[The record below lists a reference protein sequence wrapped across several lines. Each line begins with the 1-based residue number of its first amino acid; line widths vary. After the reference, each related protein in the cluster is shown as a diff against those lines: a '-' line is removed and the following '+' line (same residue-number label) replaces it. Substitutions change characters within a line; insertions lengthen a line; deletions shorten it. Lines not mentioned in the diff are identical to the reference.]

1 MSPGETGRSMRLK
14 YSSFCLFLIVLGLLA
29 VPALASA
36 PAGGS
41 GWLTVN
47 CNVNGASVY
56 LDGTYKGTISGG
68 SLDIEN
74 GVDAST
80 YKVTK
85 DGYYDATGS
94 VNYVPGG
101 DANMEI
107 TVTLEA
113 KPTGSGKGWIT
124 VYSDVNGASVSF
136 NGVTKGTISGGSF
149 TLEVSTTGT
158 PYTTYSVS
166 NSGYYTYT
174 GSVTMPADDQ
184 TLSLYPELVPIPVT
198 APTTAVTTTLIGGD
212 TGYYQFHC
220 NVNGASVYLDGT
232 NKGIVSNGVLTVSVY
247 TTGTPY
253 TTYSV
258 SKSGYTTVSGTLPST
273 PSKGQTQDIYVTLY
287 ASSSPVTETA
297 TVPPAGSGTGTYAI
311 YCNVDGANVY
321 FDDSFQG
328 TISNGVLYDSVSVTG
343 TPFTTYRVEKDGYV
357 TASGSIVQHPAAGEI
372 VSLNVNL
379 VTSTATTTVPTT
391 KPSPLPVAVVLFGL
405 IGAGMIAA
413 LGSRRDRR

>member
-1 MSPGETGRSMRLK
+1 MK
-14 YSSFCLFLIVLGLLA
+14 YSLFCVFLILLGLLA

-41 GWLTVN
+41 GWLTIN
-47 CNVNGASVY
+47 CNVDGASVY

-68 SLDIEN
+68 SLDIGN

-166 NSGYYTYT
+166 KSGYYTYT
-174 GSVTMPADDQ
+174 GSVTMPSNDQ
-184 TLSLYPELVPIPVT
+184 TVTLYPELVPIPVT

-220 NVNGASVYLDGT
+220 NVNGASVSLDGT
-232 NKGIVSNGVLTVSVY
+232 NKGIISNGVLTVTVY

-253 TTYSV
+253 KTYSV
-258 SKSGYTTVSGTLPST
+258 SANGYTSVSGTLPTT
-273 PSKGQTQDIYVTLY
+273 PARGQTQDVYVTLS

-297 TVPPAGSGTGTYAI
+297 TVPPAGSGQGTYAV

-321 FDDSFQG
+321 FDDTFQG
-328 TISNGVLYDSVSVTG
+328 TISNGALYDSVPVTG

-357 TASGSIVQHPAAGEI
+357 TASGSIVQHPSAGEI
-372 VSLNVNL
+372 VSLHVNL
-379 VTSTATTTVPTT
+379 VKSTTTAATAAPTT
-391 KPSPLPVAVVLFGL
+391 KPSPLPATVVLFGL
-405 IGAGMIAA
+405 IGAGMIVA
-413 LGSRRDRR
+413 LASRRDRR

>member
-1 MSPGETGRSMRLK
+1 MK
-14 YSSFCLFLIVLGLLA
+14 YSSFCLFLIILGLLA

-36 PAGGS
+36 PLGGT

-47 CNVNGASVY
+47 CNVDGASVY

-94 VNYVPGG
+94 VNYVLGG
-101 DANMEI
+101 DPNMEI

-136 NGVTKGTISGGSF
+136 NGATKGTISGGSF

-174 GSVTMPADDQ
+174 GSVTMPSDDQ
-184 TLSLYPELVPIPVT
+184 TVSLYPELVPIPVT

-232 NKGIVSNGVLTVSVY
+232 NKGTIANGVLTVSVY

-258 SKSGYTTVSGTLPST
+258 SKSGYTTFSGTLPST
-273 PSKGQTQDIYVTLY
+273 PAKGQTQDVYVTLS
-287 ASSSPVTETA
+287 AESTA
-297 TVPPAGSGTGTYAI
+297 EPTVSPAGSGTGTYAV

-328 TISNGVLYDSVSVTG
+328 TISNGVLYDSVPVTG

-357 TASGSIVQHPAAGEI
+357 TASGSIVQYPAAGEI
-372 VSLNVNL
+372 ISLHVNL
-379 VTSTATTTVPTT
+379 VKSAATTAATTVPTT
-391 KPSPLPVAVVLFGL
+391 KPSPLPVTVALLGL

-413 LGSRRDRR
+413 LGSHRNRR

>member
-174 GSVTMPADDQ
+174 GSGTMPAERPD
-184 TLSLYPELVPIPVT
+184 
-198 APTTAVTTTLIGGD
+198 
-212 TGYYQFHC
+212 
-220 NVNGASVYLDGT
+220 
-232 NKGIVSNGVLTVSVY
+232 
-247 TTGTPY
+247 
-253 TTYSV
+253 
-258 SKSGYTTVSGTLPST
+258 
-273 PSKGQTQDIYVTLY
+273 
-287 ASSSPVTETA
+287 
-297 TVPPAGSGTGTYAI
+297 
-311 YCNVDGANVY
+311 
-321 FDDSFQG
+321 
-328 TISNGVLYDSVSVTG
+328 
-343 TPFTTYRVEKDGYV
+343 R
-357 TASGSIVQHPAAGEI
+357 
-372 VSLNVNL
+372 
-379 VTSTATTTVPTT
+379 
-391 KPSPLPVAVVLFGL
+391 LPVSRACAHTGNGTHDRGHDNAHWRRHRVLPVPL
-405 IGAGMIAA
+405 QCERCLRIP
-413 LGSRRDRR
+413 